1 MVSPMT
7 PTMTP
12 TMTPATP
19 SPLPALEDAFARA
32 LLDPDRPVP
41 ADMRARDGD
50 IDRRFAV
57 YRNNVVTGLIDALR
71 AGFPAV
77 ERIVGEEFFVA
88 LARVYVRERPPRAPM
103 MFLFGDDF
111 ADFIAAFPPAAEIPY
126 LADIARVETA
136 RLRAFHAADE
146 APLEAAALAGQAPG
160 ALFELRVATHPSL
173 HVVRSAFPIATI
185 WAMNAGVTEPAPIE
199 DWTGEDVAI
208 ARPYADVTVQ
218 RLRPGAAILL
228 NLLHGAG
235 DGAGDGASLAL
246 GAVIARVAAQC
257 PEFDPV
263 AVLAD
268 ILGAGLLV
276 NSSHSSRPDPEA
288 P

>member
-1 MVSPMT
+1 MTPALT
-7 PTMTP
+7 PTMTQ
-12 TMTPATP
+12 ATP
-19 SPLPALEDAFARA
+19 TPPSALQDEFARA
-32 LLDPDRPVP
+32 LLDPEREVP

-88 LARVYVRERPPRAPM
+88 MAQVYVRARPPRAPM

-111 ADFIAAFPPAAEIPY
+111 GDFIATFPPAAEIPY

-136 RLRAFHAADE
+136 RLSAFHAADE

-160 ALFELRVATHPSL
+160 ALFELRVTTHPSL
-173 HVVRSAFPIATI
+173 HVVRSAYPIATI
-185 WAMNAGVTEPAPIE
+185 WAMNAGITEPAPIE
-199 DWTGEDVAI
+199 DWTGEDVAV
-208 ARPYADVTVQ
+208 ARPYADVTIQ
-218 RLRPGAAILL
+218 RLRPGAAALL
-228 NLLHGAG
+228 DLLGDAG
-235 DGAGDGASLAL
+235 GGTSLTL
-246 GAVIARVAAQC
+246 GAAIARVAAQF

-268 ILGAGLLV
+268 ILGAGLLTG
-276 NSSHSSRPDPEA
+276 SPRSSRSDPEA

>member
-1 MVSPMT
+1 MTPALT
-7 PTMTP
+7 PTMTQ
-12 TMTPATP
+12 ATP
-19 SPLPALEDAFARA
+19 TPPSALQDEFARA
-32 LLDPDRPVP
+32 LLDPEREVP

-88 LARVYVRERPPRAPM
+88 MAHVYVRARPPRAPM

-111 ADFIAAFPPAAEIPY
+111 GDFIATFPPAAEIPY

-136 RLRAFHAADE
+136 RLSAFHAADE

-160 ALFELRVATHPSL
+160 ALFELRVTTHPSL
-173 HVVRSAFPIATI
+173 HVVRSAYPIATI
-185 WAMNAGVTEPAPIE
+185 WAMNAGITEPAPIE
-199 DWTGEDVAI
+199 DWTGEDVAV
-208 ARPYADVTVQ
+208 ARPYADVTIQ

-228 NLLHGAG
+228 DLLGDAG
-235 DGAGDGASLAL
+235 GGTSLTL
-246 GAVIARVAAQC
+246 GAAIARVAAQF

-268 ILGAGLLV
+268 ILGAGLLTG
-276 NSSHSSRPDPEA
+276 SPRSSRSDPEA

>member
-1 MVSPMT
+1 MTPALT
-7 PTMTP
+7 PTMTQ
-12 TMTPATP
+12 ATP
-19 SPLPALEDAFARA
+19 TPPSALQDEFARA
-32 LLDPDRPVP
+32 LLDPEREVP

-88 LARVYVRERPPRAPM
+88 MAHVYVRARPPRAPM

-111 ADFIAAFPPAAEIPY
+111 GDFIATFPPAAEIPY

-136 RLRAFHAADE
+136 RLSAFHAADE
-146 APLEAAALAGQAPG
+146 APLEAAALARQAPG
-160 ALFELRVATHPSL
+160 ALFELRVTTHPSL
-173 HVVRSAFPIATI
+173 HVVRSAYPIATI
-185 WAMNAGVTEPAPIE
+185 WAMNAGITEPAPIE
-199 DWTGEDVAI
+199 DWTGEDVAV
-208 ARPYADVTVQ
+208 ARPYADVTIQ
-218 RLRPGAAILL
+218 RLRPGAAALL
-228 NLLHGAG
+228 DLLGDAG
-235 DGAGDGASLAL
+235 GGTSLTL
-246 GAVIARVAAQC
+246 GAAIARVAAQF

-268 ILGAGLLV
+268 ILGAGLLTG
-276 NSSHSSRPDPEA
+276 SPRSSRSDPEA

>member
-1 MVSPMT
+1 MT
-7 PTMTP
+7 PALPPTMTQ
-12 TMTPATP
+12 ATP
-19 SPLPALEDAFARA
+19 TPPSALQDEFARA
-32 LLDPDRPVP
+32 LLDPEREVP

-88 LARVYVRERPPRAPM
+88 MAHVYVRARPPRAPM

-111 ADFIAAFPPAAEIPY
+111 GDFIATFPPAAEIPY

-136 RLRAFHAADE
+136 RLSAFHAADE

-160 ALFELRVATHPSL
+160 ALFELRVTTHPSL
-173 HVVRSAFPIATI
+173 HVVRSAYPIATI
-185 WAMNAGVTEPAPIE
+185 WAMNAGITEPAPIE
-199 DWTGEDVAI
+199 DWTGEDVAV
-208 ARPYADVTVQ
+208 ARPYADVTIQ
-218 RLRPGAAILL
+218 RLRPGAAALL
-228 NLLHGAG
+228 DLLGDAG
-235 DGAGDGASLAL
+235 GGTSLTL
-246 GAVIARVAAQC
+246 GAAIARVAAQF

-268 ILGAGLLV
+268 ILGAGLLTG
-276 NSSHSSRPDPEA
+276 SPRSSRSDPEA

>member
-1 MVSPMT
+1 MTPALT
-7 PTMTP
+7 PTMTQ
-12 TMTPATP
+12 ATP
-19 SPLPALEDAFARA
+19 TPPSALQDEFARA
-32 LLDPDRPVP
+32 LLDPEREVP

-88 LARVYVRERPPRAPM
+88 MAHVYVRARPPRAPM

-111 ADFIAAFPPAAEIPY
+111 GDFIATFPPAAEIPY

-136 RLRAFHAADE
+136 RLSAFHGADE

-160 ALFELRVATHPSL
+160 ALFELRVTTHPSL
-173 HVVRSAFPIATI
+173 HVVRSAYPIATI
-185 WAMNAGVTEPAPIE
+185 WAMNAGITEPAPIE
-199 DWTGEDVAI
+199 DWSGEDVAV
-208 ARPYADVTVQ
+208 ARPYADVTIQ

-228 NLLHGAG
+228 DLLGDAG
-235 DGAGDGASLAL
+235 GGTSLTL
-246 GAVIARVAAQC
+246 GAAIARVAAQF

-268 ILGAGLLV
+268 ILGAGLLTG
-276 NSSHSSRPDPEA
+276 SPRSSRSDPEA

>member
-1 MVSPMT
+1 MT
-7 PTMTP
+7 PALPPTMTQ
-12 TMTPATP
+12 ATP
-19 SPLPALEDAFARA
+19 TPPSALQDEFARA
-32 LLDPDRPVP
+32 LLDPEREVP

-88 LARVYVRERPPRAPM
+88 MAHVYVRARPPRAPM

-111 ADFIAAFPPAAEIPY
+111 GDFIATFPPAAEIPY

-136 RLRAFHAADE
+136 RLSAFHAADE

-160 ALFELRVATHPSL
+160 ALFELRVTTHPSL
-173 HVVRSAFPIATI
+173 HVVRSAYPIATI
-185 WAMNAGVTEPAPIE
+185 WAMNAGITEPAPIE
-199 DWTGEDVAI
+199 DWTGEDVAV
-208 ARPYADVTVQ
+208 ARPYADVTIQ

-228 NLLHGAG
+228 DLLGDAG
-235 DGAGDGASLAL
+235 GGTSLTLSA
-246 GAVIARVAAQC
+246 AIARVAAQF

-268 ILGAGLLV
+268 ILGAGLLTG
-276 NSSHSSRPDPEA
+276 SPRSSRSDPEA

>member
-1 MVSPMT
+1 MT
-7 PTMTP
+7 PALPPTMTQ
-12 TMTPATP
+12 ATP
-19 SPLPALEDAFARA
+19 TPPSALQDEFARA
-32 LLDPDRPVP
+32 LLDPEREVP
-41 ADMRARDGD
+41 ADMSARDGD

-88 LARVYVRERPPRAPM
+88 MAHVYVRARPPRAPM

-111 ADFIAAFPPAAEIPY
+111 GDFIATFPPAAEIPY

-136 RLRAFHAADE
+136 RLSAFHAADE

-160 ALFELRVATHPSL
+160 ALFELRVTTHPSL
-173 HVVRSAFPIATI
+173 HVVRSAYPIATI
-185 WAMNAGVTEPAPIE
+185 WAMNAGITEPAPIE
-199 DWTGEDVAI
+199 DWTGEDVAV
-208 ARPYADVTVQ
+208 ARPYADVTIQ

-228 NLLHGAG
+228 DLLGDAG
-235 DGAGDGASLAL
+235 GGTSLTL
-246 GAVIARVAAQC
+246 GAAIARVAAQF

-268 ILGAGLLV
+268 ILGAGLLTG
-276 NSSHSSRPDPEA
+276 SPRSSRSDPEA

>member
-1 MVSPMT
+1 MT
-7 PTMTP
+7 PALPPTMTQ
-12 TMTPATP
+12 ATP
-19 SPLPALEDAFARA
+19 TPPSALQDEFARA
-32 LLDPDRPVP
+32 LLDPEREVP

-88 LARVYVRERPPRAPM
+88 MAHVYVRARPPRAPM

-111 ADFIAAFPPAAEIPY
+111 GDFIATFPPAAEIPY

-136 RLRAFHAADE
+136 RLSAFHAADE

-160 ALFELRVATHPSL
+160 ALFELRVTTHPSL
-173 HVVRSAFPIATI
+173 HVVRSAYPIATI
-185 WAMNAGVTEPAPIE
+185 WAMNAGITEPAPIE
-199 DWTGEDVAI
+199 DWTGEDVAV
-208 ARPYADVTVQ
+208 ARPYADVTIQ

-228 NLLHGAG
+228 DLLGDAG
-235 DGAGDGASLAL
+235 GGTSLTL
-246 GAVIARVAAQC
+246 GAAIARVAAQF

-268 ILGAGLLV
+268 ILGAGLLTG
-276 NSSHSSRPDPEA
+276 SPRSSRSDPEA

>member
-1 MVSPMT
+1 
-7 PTMTP
+7 
-12 TMTPATP
+12 MTPALTP
-19 SPLPALEDAFARA
+19 TVTQATPTPPSALQDEFARA
-32 LLDPDRPVP
+32 LLDPEREVP

-88 LARVYVRERPPRAPM
+88 MAHVYVRARPPRAPM

-111 ADFIAAFPPAAEIPY
+111 GDFIATFPPAAEIPY

-136 RLRAFHAADE
+136 RLSAFHGADD

-160 ALFELRVATHPSL
+160 ALFELRVTTHPSL
-173 HVVRSAFPIATI
+173 HVVRSAYPIATI
-185 WAMNAGVTEPAPIE
+185 WAMNAGITEPAPIE
-199 DWTGEDVAI
+199 DWTGEDVAV
-208 ARPYADVTVQ
+208 ARPYADVTIQ

-228 NLLHGAG
+228 DLLGDAG
-235 DGAGDGASLAL
+235 GGTSLTL
-246 GAVIARVAAQC
+246 GAAIARVAAQF

-268 ILGAGLLV
+268 ILGAGLLTG
-276 NSSHSSRPDPEA
+276 SPRSSRSDPEA

>member
-1 MVSPMT
+1 
-7 PTMTP
+7 
-12 TMTPATP
+12 MTPALTP
-19 SPLPALEDAFARA
+19 TVTQATPTPPSALQDEFARA
-32 LLDPDRPVP
+32 LLDPEREVP

-88 LARVYVRERPPRAPM
+88 MAHVYVRARPPRAPM

-111 ADFIAAFPPAAEIPY
+111 GDFIATFPPAAEIPY

-136 RLRAFHAADE
+136 RLSAFHAADD

-160 ALFELRVATHPSL
+160 ALFELRVTTHPSL
-173 HVVRSAFPIATI
+173 HVVRSAYPIATI
-185 WAMNAGVTEPAPIE
+185 WAMNAGITEPAPIE
-199 DWTGEDVAI
+199 DWTGEDVAV
-208 ARPYADVTVQ
+208 ARPYADVTIQ

-228 NLLHGAG
+228 DLLGDAG
-235 DGAGDGASLAL
+235 GGTSLTL
-246 GAVIARVAAQC
+246 GAAIARVAAQF

-268 ILGAGLLV
+268 ILGAGLLTG
-276 NSSHSSRPDPEA
+276 SPRSSRSDPEA